1 MMTILDEFVQSLNH
15 AIQEYEQAN
24 RNSIT
29 LERVKTIAEVKA
41 EMESNHT
48 ALTLRHALAT
58 KVDSMPGL
66 PLVLPIALDLNGLR
80 RRLRLTLDNNKFSQK
95 NIFMKENQEMLADRI
110 KLSKQVQELTE
121 KVERGGGEP
130 NPLITKLELQVT
142 NLAERLT
149 IQETYCQKLQI
160 ENKFL
165 SEQLSSTEKE
175 RDACLKQL
183 AIEEDK
189 SRQLY
194 ASLAE
199 KNTELQELRRT
210 IERLEKQMP
219 SPKGTDNPVSTY
231 TRLYK
236 I

>member
-15 AIQEYEQAN
+15 AIQDYEQAN

-41 EMESNHT
+41 EMDSNHT

-58 KVDSMPGL
+58 KVDRMPGP
-66 PLVLPIALDLNGLR
+66 PLGLPIALDWNGLR
-80 RRLRLTLDNNKFSQK
+80 RRLRLTLDNKKYSPI
-95 NIFMKENQEMLADRI
+95 NITMKENQEMLADRI
-110 KLSKQVQELTE
+110 ELSKKVAELTY
-121 KVERGGGEP
+121 KVERGGGEH
-130 NPLITKLELQVT
+130 NPLITKLEQQVT

-149 IQETYCQKLQI
+149 IQEAHCQKLQI

-175 RDACLKQL
+175 RDAYFKRL

-189 SRQLY
+189 CRQLY

-210 IERLEKQMP
+210 IEELEKQVP
-219 SPKGTDNPVSTY
+219 SPKETGNPVSPY
-231 TRLYK
+231 ARLYK
-236 I
+236 N